1 MPRSA
6 VGDLEDHTVDR
17 REDPAED
24 RLLNPAN
31 VSKAQFAY
39 DWIRQRVLSQEFT
52 PGYRL
57 VLSSIAGSLG
67 MSVVPVREAIRRL
80 EAEGLVSFQRNV
92 GAQVAMLDSS
102 EYRSTM
108 EVLGLLE
115 GRATAASAPRL
126 TAADLDRARSLNRAM
141 GEVLRHFDPQRFTD
155 LNQQFHRTL
164 TCRCPNQRLNT
175 LVAAEWDR
183 LGQLRAST
191 FSFIPGR
198 AGASVE
204 EHDQIIRMLEDMA
217 PPEEIE
223 RVSRAHRLATL
234 HSYLDAQA
242 AG

>member
-1 MPRSA
+1 MPQSTA
-6 VGDLEDHTVDR
+6 VQREDHH
-17 REDPAED
+17 
-24 RLLNPAN
+24 LIPAN

-39 DWIRQRVLSQEFT
+39 DWIKQRVLSQEFT

-57 VLSSIAGSLG
+57 VLSGIAGSLG

-92 GAQVAMLDSS
+92 GAQVAMIDSS

-115 GRATAASAPRL
+115 GRATAVSAPLL
-126 TAADLDRARSLNRAM
+126 TTADLGRARSLNRSM
-141 GEVLRHFDPQRFTD
+141 EETLHDFDPQRFTA
-155 LNQQFHRTL
+155 LNQQFHQTL
-164 TCRCPNQRLNT
+164 TCRCSNRRLNA

-198 AGASVE
+198 ASASVE
-204 EHDQIIRMLEDMA
+204 EHDRLIGLLEA
-217 PPEEIE
+217 RASPEEIE
-223 RVSRAHRLATL
+223 RASRAHRLATL
-234 HSYLDAQA
+234 HSYLDAQSIE
-242 AG
+242 

>member
-1 MPRSA
+1 MPHS
-6 VGDLEDHTVDR
+6 EDH
-17 REDPAED
+17 
-24 RLLNPAN
+24 RLIPAN
-31 VSKAQFAY
+31 VSKAQYAY
-39 DWIRQRVLSQEFT
+39 DWIRQRVVSQEFT

-57 VLSSIAGSLG
+57 VLSAIAGSLD

-92 GAQVAMLDSS
+92 GAQVAMIDSS

-115 GRATAASAPRL
+115 GRATAVSAPRL

-141 GEVLRHFDPQRFTD
+141 KEMLQHFDPQRFTD
-155 LNQQFHRTL
+155 LNQQFHQTL

-204 EHDQIIRMLEDMA
+204 EHDRLLGLLEA
-217 PPEEIE
+217 EASPEEIE
-223 RVSRAHRLATL
+223 RASRAHRLATL
-234 HSYLDAQA
+234 HSYLEAQGA
-242 AG
+242 D